1 MADNEEE
8 ERSRYIAAARCYAEI
23 KYHQEVV
30 RTLKRVDMYTEA
42 ASYCFDNNLLKDAVS
57 LIKTFKVDDETTER
71 IKQVARI
78 SYLEEKKLKEAAEFF
93 RNEEEQMEFVV
104 EHELGAARAIILG
117 KQEKYGEAVQQYLED
132 GQELDAL
139 EMALDH
145 IDGVTQDLEAF
156 NAIVTKI
163 LWRYL
168 SFGRRGWSENIG
180 IPAFMVNKL
189 LDTIPLR
196 ELRVREQKM
205 LYLFGLIFL
214 GELSTTS
221 RKTLANHI
229 LRCDPLDPFD
239 KGFKLLALDFYFD
252 DMSTALDMS
261 SQSGI
266 VSSLHLFH
274 EYSLLMRD
282 AAFDKAPWN
291 SPWICTLFQIERDG
305 EDIRTKPGTFMYEDS
320 LQSDSPRPERLSE
333 YSTVSLSRETFSES
347 LNRLLWEQLDAR
359 NSEKDRM
366 SSHPS
371 IFDPC
376 IQLILHGFCR
386 LDHTASHHLDEGWFN
401 RRVRFH
407 LQQVM
412 TLDNIH
418 AFGRTEFP
426 ERVNKQRRL
435 LGALENAL
443 NPLTHFSGSIASL
456 NEDLIPEAAD
466 GLVTVKRWAFDV
478 LYTLDPSREGLQG
491 AFLTNLYKAFT
502 LARLRKEGRN
512 VDNCLRRIPC
522 AWKPEQ
528 KHPRLPVICYRPGRQ
543 FYTLGHFLAF
553 MDGSGD
559 LEQGTMF
566 FRFMVRERLPVD
578 LAVLCTIVERLFG
591 LVIMTTRH
599 RGLGSLH
606 GVLLPRTWILALWE
620 DFFKFK
626 DKRLA
631 PLGDLLFATKKL
643 LKDIFTGEYQRAS
656 MRESWNRTLPD
667 LKNKVLNSSKG
678 IPPIYLQDL
687 CVARIFR
694 CFCLLGENFRP
705 HRNSVVQV
713 ASSLRMDPSPE
724 SRAFHGRYINSRN
737 WTGLAEALY
746 QSTTSPF
753 DHLIRLCLESSPISG
768 PQIPGVDLI
777 TFREMNTIPHMLRSH
792 LTGHPIATI
801 VMHENT
807 GGPHVAIS
815 ASGQVPDGIDGTG
828 DISGHQHV
836 EEAVEYSTD
845 DAIDIGDG
853 EGSESLDRSREA
865 SIIQKAVRRYLLE
878 SGEGTSDDRLKIGRD
893 RLFKACKASANAV
906 HARYRK
912 IYLGPVPHL
921 LLCLEWIISSART
934 SKTTIK
940 TRRAQKV
947 ALQELLDLMLQ
958 QTQMNDILKEACGLQ
973 RRLEPGSSLHPKV
986 DILDVWDAARDLG
999 PLRSAV
1005 TKTRDLS
1012 KRLSEHLS
1020 DHDPG
1025 FPTGSLNANSIA

>member
-1 MADNEEE
+1 MP
-8 ERSRYIAAARCYAEI
+8 
-23 KYHQEVV
+23 
-30 RTLKRVDMYTEA
+30 
-42 ASYCFDNNLLKDAVS
+42 VS
-57 LIKTFKVDDETTER
+57 LIKTFKVDEETTER

-78 SYLEEKKLKEAAEFF
+78 SYLEEKNLKEAAEFF
-93 RNEEEQMEFVV
+93 DDEEEQMEFVV
-104 EHELGAARAIILG
+104 EHDLGAARAIILG
-117 KQEKYGEAVQQYLED
+117 KQEKYGEAVRQYLED

-145 IDGVTQDLEAF
+145 IDDVTQDLEAF

-168 SFGRRGWSENIG
+168 SFGCRGWSENIG
-180 IPAFMVNKL
+180 IPAFMIRKL
-189 LDTIPLR
+189 LDTIPLQ

-205 LYLFGLIFL
+205 LYLSGLIFF
-214 GELSTTS
+214 GELSMTS
-221 RKTLANHI
+221 RKTLVNHI
-229 LRCDPLDPFD
+229 LRSDPFDPFD

-252 DMSTALDMS
+252 DMSTALDVS

-305 EDIRTKPGTFMYEDS
+305 EDIWTKPGTFMYEDS

-333 YSTVSLSRETFSES
+333 YSTVSLSREKFSES
-347 LNRLLWEQLDAR
+347 LNRLLWEQLNAR
-359 NSEKDRM
+359 NSEKDRISLSM
-366 SSHPS
+366 GSVVWIIRPPIISTKAGS
-371 IFDPC
+371 I
-376 IQLILHGFCR
+376 
-386 LDHTASHHLDEGWFN
+386 EE
-401 RRVRFH
+401 VRFH

-426 ERVNKQRRL
+426 ERVNKQRFNTR
-435 LGALENAL
+435 
-443 NPLTHFSGSIASL
+443 SL
-456 NEDLIPEAAD
+456 QD
-466 GLVTVKRWAFDV
+466 GFVTVKRWAFDV
-478 LYTLDPSREGLQG
+478 LYYARSIQRKTSRSFPYEPVQGVHASTDSEKKVAPLIIAYAAFPVPGSPSKSIRDSQSS
-491 AFLTNLYKAFT
+491 
-502 LARLRKEGRN
+502 
-512 VDNCLRRIPC
+512 
-522 AWKPEQ
+522 
-528 KHPRLPVICYRPGRQ
+528 

-559 LEQGTMF
+559 LEQGTKF
-566 FRFMVRERLPVD
+566 F
-578 LAVLCTIVERLFG
+578 
-591 LVIMTTRH
+591 
-599 RGLGSLH
+599 SLH
-606 GVLLPRTWILALWE
+606 GVLLPRSWILLLWG
-620 DFFKFK
+620 DFFKLK
-626 DKRLA
+626 NKRLA
-631 PLGDLLFATKKL
+631 PLGDLLFATKNL
-643 LKDIFTGEYQRAS
+643 LKDIFTGEYRRAT
-656 MRESWNRTLPD
+656 MREPWNRTLPD
-667 LKNKVLNSSKG
+667 LKNKALNFSKG

-687 CVARIFR
+687 CVARM
-694 CFCLLGENFRP
+694 
-705 HRNSVVQV
+705 SVNAFGSV
-713 ASSLRMDPSPE
+713 ASTDVRRE
-724 SRAFHGRYINSRN
+724 SKDLDVSAFSQELFTGGSYRFYTNSSTPKTKLARYINSRH

-746 QSTTSPF
+746 QSMTSPF
-753 DHLIRLCLESSPISG
+753 DHLIRLRLESSPISG

-777 TFREMNTIPHMLRSH
+777 TFRDMNTIPNMLRSH
-792 LTGHPIATI
+792 LIGHPIATI
-801 VMHENT
+801 VTHEST
-807 GGPHVAIS
+807 GGPHVAIP
-815 ASGQVPDGIDGTG
+815 GQVPDGIDGTG
-828 DISGHQHV
+828 DISGYQHV

-845 DAIDIGDG
+845 DAIDLGDG

-878 SGEGTSDDRLKIGRD
+878 SGEGSSDDKLKIGRD
-893 RLFKACKASANAV
+893 RLFKACKASANTV

-986 DILDVWDAARDLG
+986 DILDMWDAARDLG

-1020 DHDPG
+1020 AHDPE
-1025 FPTGSLNANSIA
+1025 FPTRDFECAWNGIMPSKLRMRSH